1 MNVVVI
7 SQTFETVGGSDVIAR
22 LSARVMEEAGH
33 TVHFFAALGPHDKDD
48 GIYPT
53 AEHFFAPNFQNVW
66 RFMYSP
72 EARKRL
78 ESFLDKNPIDVAHL
92 HIHYGTLTSSILE
105 PLKKRGIRIVQHLHE
120 YRTFCSISVPV
131 RDGETCQSCRV
142 GSYMPGLKHK
152 CNRGSLARSVIST
165 AEMYV
170 ADRLGAKTAP
180 DLFLTVSDFQ
190 RNILIE
196 QGLPA
201 ERIKTLYNPVHDDFF
216 TVEPRHD
223 GGVLYIGRLE
233 DYKGIYDIVEV
244 AARHPKVPFRI
255 VGTGNHEAKLREKIA
270 ESGLTNIE
278 LTGNQTREQVLAHLA
293 WAKVC
298 LVPSR
303 WNETF
308 GLTAAEAMAAGV
320 PVIVSRMGGLP
331 EVVED
336 GVSGY
341 VVEMGDVNAMGGLID
356 RLMMDQDEFAE
367 MSKQARRRA
376 LDEFSETKFSEKLG
390 WNYTLQVAKQ
400 ND

>member
-1 MNVVVI
+1 MNVLII
-7 SQTFETVGGSDVIAR
+7 SQTFEIVGGSDVIAR

-33 TVHFFAALGPHDKDD
+33 TAHFFAALDPDDKDD
-48 GIYPT
+48 GIHPY
-53 AEHFFAPNFQNVW
+53 ADHFFAPKSQNVW

-72 EARKRL
+72 QARARL
-78 ESFLDKNPIDVAHL
+78 EAFLDANPVDVAHL
-92 HIHYGTLTSSILE
+92 HIHYGTLTSSILR

-120 YRTFCSISVPV
+120 YRTYCSISVPV

-142 GSYMPGLKHK
+142 GSYLSGLKHK

-190 RNILIE
+190 RDILIE
-196 QGLPA
+196 QGMPA
-201 ERIKTLYNPVHDDFF
+201 DRIKTLYNPVHHDFF
-216 TVEPRHD
+216 TVEPKHD
-223 GGVLYIGRLE
+223 GGVLFIGRLE
-233 DYKGIYDIVEV
+233 DYKGIYDIIKV
-244 AARHPKVPFRI
+244 AAKLENVPFRI
-255 VGTGNHEAKLREKIA
+255 VGTGNHEAQLRSLIA
-270 ESGLTNIE
+270 ERGLTNIE

-293 WAKVC
+293 WAKVG

-336 GVSGY
+336 GVSGF
-341 VVEMGDVNAMGGLID
+341 VVEMGDVDAMVVLID
-356 RLMMDQDEFAE
+356 RLMTDREEFARV
-367 MSKQARRRA
+367 SKQARNRA
-376 LDEFSETKFSEKLG
+376 LEAFSETKFTQKLAEELVFSG
-390 WNYTLQVAKQ
+390 TNAK
-400 ND
+400 